1 MASIDAARGAT
12 VHSHADRRSRLR
24 DTWPLQWRHVGQLVA
39 AYLAL
44 TAVFV
49 GMGELITHPL
59 KDSALVRRDLR
70 IEQWFADHRT
80 AGLNRA
86 SFWGSQLS
94 ETGTKIVV
102 TAVVGIAVLVL
113 CKRWYEALLIAVP
126 LILEAAAFLTI
137 TLIVGRP
144 RPDVPRLDGSPV
156 GSSFPSGHTAA
167 AACYAGV
174 VVVLVL
180 HHHRRW
186 VWGVGLAVVA
196 AITAIVGW
204 ARMYRGMHHLTDV
217 VAGALLGTV
226 AVVVATVI
234 VRRAE
239 HARQPAAG
247 DPAPVAPA
255 R

>member
-12 VHSHADRRSRLR
+12 VHVHEGHRLR

-39 AYLAL
+39 AYVAL

-80 AGLNRA
+80 AGLNRV

-102 TAVVGIAVLVL
+102 TALVGIAVLVL
-113 CKRWYEALLIAVP
+113 FKRWYEALLIAVP
-126 LILEAAAFLTI
+126 LVLEAAAFLTI

-167 AACYAGV
+167 AACYAGI
-174 VVVLVL
+174 VVVLAL
-180 HHHRRW
+180 HHRRSW
-186 VWGVGLAVVA
+186 VWAVGLAVVA

-204 ARMYRGMHHLTDV
+204 ARMYRGMHHPTDV
-217 VAGALLGTV
+217 VAGALLGTL
-226 AVVVATVI
+226 AVIVATII

-239 HARQPAAG
+239 RSRRVDAR
-247 DPAPVAPA
+247 DPAPVASA
-255 R
+255 G